1 MFLLGLPKI
10 HIFHVCLVW
19 PQVRWLLLLSSNCNI
34 VRLWNIL
41 WWQQL
46 FRKTGKYAYRFATPL
61 RCFKVAALT
70 TLQILGMSDC
80 SICIILKKERK
91 KKKKRKTQKKQ
102 QQRKRMKKET
112 GRSKS
117 RWGQRRRRRWWQW
130 GSRWCKHLQFQRK
143 TPWLKSVIHFA
154 HGFKEEENSLPVLI
168 EQILLE
174 LWNIKSYICTHY
186 TSTFRRA

>member
-34 VRLWNIL
+34 VRLPNIL

-46 FRKTGKYAYRFATPL
+46 FRKTGKCAYRFATPL

-70 TLQILGMSDC
+70 TLQIPVMSDC

-91 KKKKRKTQKKQ
+91 KRRKGRRSSRGKGWREKLE
-102 QQRKRMKKET
+102 ET
-112 GRSKS
+112 KADEDKLGEGDDDNEKDAD
-117 RWGQRRRRRWWQW
+117 
-130 GSRWCKHLQFQRK
+130 
-143 TPWLKSVIHFA
+143 V
-154 HGFKEEENSLPVLI
+154 
-168 EQILLE
+168 
-174 LWNIKSYICTHY
+174 NIYS
-186 TSTFRRA
+186 FRRKPHDWNL